1 MKKLFHN
8 RYFSFLMIY
17 LCIISIVGLSLSF
30 SRYTSGDTKTED
42 ARAAIYDV
50 EIHSGDLQSV
60 EQNMTMTVYAT
71 SKISETKSM
80 IDGTYEKKQVNIH
93 NFSECDISLSD
104 MGIQDQTGN
113 LYEKLIIPMNEEEIT
128 AYETKCGSIP
138 LMVLDYL
145 GKTEAE
151 LADYTKVR
159 DIINKKNEESFEAIE
174 NRGTID
180 TGESRTFFIISWV
193 EHDNIYKA
201 DADLNEDKISHKT
214 LKELNAESES
224 FTIKLTSAQVD

>member
-50 EIHSGDLQSV
+50 EIHSGNLQSV
-60 EQNMTMTVYAT
+60 EQSMTMTVYAT

-151 LADYTKVR
+151 LADYTDVR
-159 DIINKKNEESFEAIE
+159 NIINEKNKKSFKEIE
-174 NRGTID
+174 NSGTID

>member
-1 MKKLFHN
+1 
-8 RYFSFLMIY
+8 MIY

-42 ARAAIYDV
+42 ARAAAYDV

-104 MGIQDQTGN
+104 MGIQDQ
-113 LYEKLIIPMNEEEIT
+113 K
-128 AYETKCGSIP
+128 
-138 LMVLDYL
+138 
-145 GKTEAE
+145 
-151 LADYTKVR
+151 
-159 DIINKKNEESFEAIE
+159 NKKSFKEIE
-174 NRGTID
+174 NSGTID

>member
-1 MKKLFHN
+1 
-8 RYFSFLMIY
+8 MIY

-42 ARAAIYDV
+42 ARAAAYDV

-128 AYETKCGSIP
+128 AY
-138 LMVLDYL
+138 
-145 GKTEAE
+145 
-151 LADYTKVR
+151 
-159 DIINKKNEESFEAIE
+159 
-174 NRGTID
+174 
-180 TGESRTFFIISWV
+180 
-193 EHDNIYKA
+193 
-201 DADLNEDKISHKT
+201 
-214 LKELNAESES
+214 
-224 FTIKLTSAQVD
+224 

>member
-1 MKKLFHN
+1 
-8 RYFSFLMIY
+8 MIY

-104 MGIQDQTGN
+104 MGIQVFRTDEQGTVIAVSDGIRKTDYS
-113 LYEKLIIPMNEEEIT
+113 YE
-128 AYETKCGSIP
+128 
-138 LMVLDYL
+138 
-145 GKTEAE
+145 
-151 LADYTKVR
+151 
-159 DIINKKNEESFEAIE
+159 
-174 NRGTID
+174 
-180 TGESRTFFIISWV
+180 
-193 EHDNIYKA
+193 
-201 DADLNEDKISHKT
+201 
-214 LKELNAESES
+214 
-224 FTIKLTSAQVD
+224 

>member
-50 EIHSGDLQSV
+50 EIH
-60 EQNMTMTVYAT
+60 
-71 SKISETKSM
+71 
-80 IDGTYEKKQVNIH
+80 
-93 NFSECDISLSD
+93 SECDISLSD

-151 LADYTKVR
+151 LADYTDVR
-159 DIINKKNEESFEAIE
+159 NIINEKNKKSFKEIE

>member
-1 MKKLFHN
+1 
-8 RYFSFLMIY
+8 MIY

-42 ARAAIYDV
+42 ARAAAYDV

-60 EQNMTMTVYAT
+60 EQNMTMTV
-71 SKISETKSM
+71 
-80 IDGTYEKKQVNIH
+80 
-93 NFSECDISLSD
+93 
-104 MGIQDQTGN
+104 
-113 LYEKLIIPMNEEEIT
+113 
-128 AYETKCGSIP
+128 YETKCGSIP

-151 LADYTKVR
+151 LADYTDVR
-159 DIINKKNEESFEAIE
+159 NIINEKNKKSFKEIE
-174 NRGTID
+174 NSGTID